1 MMTRTAGLALACG
14 FAIGIS
20 GAAHA
25 ADFTMKFGVSS
36 AEDTEHNFAKLVK
49 AAVEPA
55 SKGRIEVQIF
65 PRGQL
70 GTQSAT
76 IQGLQL
82 GSVEAFMTPADF
94 FQGIDPRMGV
104 LSFPFVFK
112 DRAHAN
118 RVFKDQVIYTKIAT
132 LLDAKGIV
140 GCGAISS
147 SDVRYMT
154 HAGLHKLADFNGKK
168 LRINGTDAERERF
181 RRLGATSVA
190 MNLADMLAALQ
201 NKTIDGSGSGTTIF
215 VNFNL
220 DTVSKELLIIEDV
233 LINSYCGMS
242 KKWLDGLPADLRE
255 IVIKETRSATLFAA
269 AAKISDE
276 FNVTLGK
283 KWTDKGGKFNRLS
296 PEEQTQVRAKLAT
309 VGEVVTEGKPEMRA
323 FYNEIKALADKT
335 P

>member
-1 MMTRTAGLALACG
+1 MLPALVVGLAV
-14 FAIGIS
+14 
-20 GAAHA
+20 GAASPAPA
-25 ADFTMKFGVSS
+25 AEFTMKFGVSS

-94 FQGIDPRMGV
+94 YQGIDPRMGV

-118 RVFKDQVIYTKIAT
+118 RVFKDQGMYTKIAS

-140 GCGAISS
+140 GCGAVSS

-154 HAGLHKLADFNGKK
+154 HAGLRKLADFNGKK

-190 MNLADMLAALQ
+190 MNLADMLTALQ

-220 DTVSKELLIIEDV
+220 ETVSKELLIVEDT

-242 KKWLDGLPADLRE
+242 KAWLNRLPADLRD
-255 IVIKETRSATLFAA
+255 IVINESRSAALFAKA
-269 AAKISDE
+269 AEISDG
-276 FNVTLGK
+276 FNESLAK
-283 KWTDKGGKFNRLS
+283 RWTDKGGKFNRLS
-296 PEEQTQVRAKLAT
+296 PEEQTEVRAKLAN
-309 VGEVVTEGKPEMRA
+309 VGEVVTEGKAEMRA
-323 FYNEIKALADKT
+323 FYTELKALADKT